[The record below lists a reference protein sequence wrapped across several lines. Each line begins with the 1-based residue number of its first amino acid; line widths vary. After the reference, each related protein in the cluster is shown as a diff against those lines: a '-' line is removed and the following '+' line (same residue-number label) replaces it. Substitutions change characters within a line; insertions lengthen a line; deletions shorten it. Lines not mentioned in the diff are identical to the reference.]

1 LLGADRDLGLLVLED
16 AGPGPSLADLLLG
29 SDPDLAEQGL
39 RAYAATLGRLH
50 AQTAGRFASYLQLR
64 AGLGP
69 SNGQALPTAEQLPA
83 EFETLASQMRGI
95 GVEVSSAARD
105 EVAAVSDALDEAGP
119 FFAYSPSDICPDNNR
134 YLGSG
139 RLRLFDFEG
148 GGFRHAF
155 LDAAY
160 LRLAL
165 PTCWCVNRLPAAL
178 PAALE
183 AIYRRELARGCPAV
197 DDDQLFERGL
207 AAASAAWLIWSV
219 SWQWQGDDSG
229 LSQSGI
235 SSHTGVIFSDKWRV
249 YCRTTTH
256 TVKSHRLRSARTRQA
271 PGGPGSCCT
280 GITYTR
286 RRQAALAPGWF
297 DPRTRRPRLRRR
309 KEGAATVRRPILVH
323 TAQSDRSAVVERRD
337 PFMPRGCSGGLRRS
351 RRASCSTSTWA
362 PRSQP

>member
-1 LLGADRDLGLLVLED
+1 LGPTRTAILKVARPGPTGTYDPEDPDPQGSAAFLLNEWAGYAWLQESAKLSDLTPRLLGADRDLGLLVLED

-29 SDPDLAEQGL
+29 SDPDLAKQGL

-139 RLRLFDFEG
+139 RLRVFDFEG

-219 SWQWQGDDSG
+219 SWQ
-229 LSQSGI
+229 LS
-235 SSHTGVIFSDKWRV
+235 VI
-249 YCRTTTH
+249 
-256 TVKSHRLRSARTRQA
+256 AR
-271 PGGPGSCCT
+271 
-280 GITYTR
+280 
-286 RRQAALAPGWF
+286 
-297 DPRTRRPRLRRR
+297 
-309 KEGAATVRRPILVH
+309 E
-323 TAQSDRSAVVERRD
+323 
-337 PFMPRGCSGGLRRS
+337 
-351 RRASCSTSTWA
+351 
-362 PRSQP
+362 